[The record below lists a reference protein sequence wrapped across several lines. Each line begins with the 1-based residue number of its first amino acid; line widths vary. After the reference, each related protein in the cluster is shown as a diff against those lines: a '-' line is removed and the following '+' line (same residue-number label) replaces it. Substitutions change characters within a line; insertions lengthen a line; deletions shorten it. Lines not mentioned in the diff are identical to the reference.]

1 MCFAKSRWSRDVR
14 LDMNLVIRQ
23 YLASLRE
30 RGELDAILPD
40 LLSQMGLVVFS
51 RPRRGTRQ
59 DGVDVGAV
67 GRIGDGEEKV
77 YLFSIKAGDLARK
90 EWDGD
95 VQALRQSLTAILDVY
110 IRNRLPVEHRD
121 KPIVVCICLG
131 GDVREEVR
139 PDLVA
144 FIEKH
149 KSSAVSFEEWNGD
162 RLARE
167 IQGALLRE
175 ELLPPG
181 SRSNLRKALALL
193 DEPQSSFAHFK
204 ALIRS
209 LAAPHNAP
217 TAAQITAI
225 RQMSLC
231 LRILFGWCREAGNSE
246 AAFLAA
252 ELTLLH
258 GWVIVRDFLTKQSRE
273 AENVLTAFLSIYE
286 AYQEICGSFLKEYV
300 VPHVAKLH
308 GLSSAVGSPC
318 GLDVNLKL
326 FDLIG
331 RVGVTGLWTFWA
343 ANRVKEEQS
352 EEWAQMLEQTERLAQ
367 VIKAMIAN
375 NPTLLM
381 PATEGQAIDVA
392 LALLLLGLDGRN
404 AGDIRAWLH
413 EMVNR
418 TGFALRSHS
427 AYPCR
432 LTSYIEFL
440 EHPKRQD
447 DDYRKKV
454 TAGSV
459 LFPLIALWAALLGDH
474 DLYAEVAEL
483 RQEILSHCTFQYW
496 YPDETSEAH
505 LYAGDQLHG
514 ATLTNVC
521 VDRPQAALLDQ
532 LFSECDATPH
542 FEELTAVKYG
552 WWPIVAV
559 ACRHHRLPL
568 PLHLLKP
575 LRPQE
580 AGTAGAGASVDQE
593 SS

>member
-1 MCFAKSRWSRDVR
+1 
-14 LDMNLVIRQ
+14 MNLVIRQ
-23 YLASLRE
+23 YLALLRE

-67 GRIGDGEEKV
+67 GRIGDGEDKV
-77 YLFSIKAGDLARK
+77 YLFSIKAGDLTRR

-95 VQALRQSLTAILDVY
+95 VQALRQSLTSILDVY

-149 KSSAVSFEEWNGD
+149 TSSTISFEEWNGD
-162 RLARE
+162 KLASE
-167 IQGALLRE
+167 IQVALLRE
-175 ELLPPG
+175 ELLPPRG
-181 SRSNLRKALALL
+181 RSNLRKALALL

-209 LAAPHNAP
+209 LAAPHGVPA
-217 TAAQITAI
+217 AAQVTAI

-231 LRILFGWCREAGNSE
+231 LRILFVWCRDAGNSE

-258 GWVIVRDFLTKQSRE
+258 GWVILRDFVTKQSRD
-273 AENVLTAFLSIYE
+273 AENVRIAFLSIYD
-286 AYQEICGSFLKEYV
+286 AYQEICGGFLREYV
-300 VPHVAKLH
+300 VPHVSKLH
-308 GLSSAVGSPC
+308 GLSSAVRSPC
-318 GLDVNLKL
+318 SLDVNLKL

-331 RVGVTGLWTFWA
+331 RVGVRGLWTLWA
-343 ANRVKEEQS
+343 ASRPIEDQS
-352 EEWAQMLEQTERLAQ
+352 EERAQMLEHTAGLARA
-367 VIKAMIAN
+367 IKTMISN
-375 NPTLLM
+375 NPVLLL
-381 PATEGQAIDVA
+381 PVTEDQGIDVA
-392 LALLLLGLDGRN
+392 LALLLLGLDRAN
-404 AGDIRAWLH
+404 ANDIRAWLR
-413 EMVNR
+413 EMVAR
-418 TGFALRSHS
+418 AGFAFCSHNR
-427 AYPCR
+427 YPCT
-432 LTSYIEFL
+432 LTSYVELL

-474 DLYAEVAEL
+474 EVYAEVAEL
-483 RQEILSHCTFQYW
+483 RREVLSHCTFQYW

-505 LYAGDQLHG
+505 LYTGDQPHG

-521 VDRPQAALLDQ
+521 VDRPESALLDQ
-532 LFSECDATPH
+532 LFSECDVTSH
-542 FEELTAVKYG
+542 FDELTAVKYG
-552 WWPIVAV
+552 WWPVIAV
-559 ACRHHRLPL
+559 ACRHYRLPL

-575 LRPQE
+575 LRPKE
-580 AGTAGAGASVDQE
+580 TGTADGGASAK
-593 SS
+593 